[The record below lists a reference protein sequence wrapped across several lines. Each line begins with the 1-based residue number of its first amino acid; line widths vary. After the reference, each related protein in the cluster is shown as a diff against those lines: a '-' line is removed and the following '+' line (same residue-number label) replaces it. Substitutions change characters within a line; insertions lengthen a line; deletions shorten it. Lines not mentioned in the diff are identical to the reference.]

1 MYLFPQWFWDVVYS
15 TRTSL
20 GRSEREKLLGATIQS
35 VSASK
40 LLSYIEDN
48 LQVDE
53 DGEQLNRTIG
63 QESVKWIVNLDLDY
77 FFHSSDDG
85 YIQIL
90 SDEYIR
96 ILAQK
101 LRNCK
106 HSINVLTIA
115 LSPECCG
122 NWGNAIHVLNT
133 FMEVYV
139 EQRMN
144 FPMDY

>member
-1 MYLFPQWFWDVVYS
+1 M
-15 TRTSL
+15 
-20 GRSEREKLLGATIQS
+20 
-35 VSASK
+35 
-40 LLSYIEDN
+40 
-48 LQVDE
+48 DE
-53 DGEQLNRTIG
+53 DGEQLNRIIG

-122 NWGNAIHVLNT
+122 NWGNAIHALNV
-133 FMEVYV
+133 FMEAY
-139 EQRMN
+139 EERPYG
-144 FPMDY
+144 FPDDYQ

>member
-1 MYLFPQWFWDVVYS
+1 M
-15 TRTSL
+15 
-20 GRSEREKLLGATIQS
+20 
-35 VSASK
+35 
-40 LLSYIEDN
+40 
-48 LQVDE
+48 DE
-53 DGEQLNRTIG
+53 DGEQLNRIIG

-85 YIQIL
+85 CIQIL

-122 NWGNAIHVLNT
+122 NWGNAIHALNV
-133 FMEVYV
+133 FMEAY
-139 EQRMN
+139 EERPYG
-144 FPMDY
+144 FPDDYQ

>member
-1 MYLFPQWFWDVVYS
+1 MKMVNNL
-15 TRTSL
+15 
-20 GRSEREKLLGATIQS
+20 
-35 VSASK
+35 
-40 LLSYIEDN
+40 IEPLD
-48 LQVDE
+48 
-53 DGEQLNRTIG
+53 
-63 QESVKWIVNLDLDY
+63 VNLSSGLLIWTWII

-90 SDEYIR
+90 SDQYIR

-122 NWGNAIHVLNT
+122 SWQNAIHALNT